1 MYGDQM
7 GEFVCRYKDLKGYIR
22 WCLCLFLPLS
32 YSLAL
37 MHAVRYKMPHY
48 DIVFLH

>member
-7 GEFVCRYKDLKGYIR
+7 GEFVCRYKGLKG
-22 WCLCLFLPLS
+22 

-37 MHAVRYKMPHY
+37 MYVVRYKMPHY